1 MIDSA
6 EYASYEDYV
15 QKNFLDDGGQQY
27 LENEINRNQV
37 ELMFQNLKM

>member
-6 EYASYEDYV
+6 EYESYEDYV